1 MTTEAEAAAAA
12 AIVAVVMVV
21 LGSSFEKFINISFSL
36 IIVEAVMR
44 RGE

>member
-1 MTTEAEAAAAA
+1 MTTEAEVAAA